1 MMKSILLFVA
11 IALQACGS
19 SPPPTFKFV
28 GSSAAP
34 AAEGSAEVTA
44 GPNGNSR
51 LMVTVRHLAPPER
64 LVPGA
69 TAYVVWVT
77 PVADGTPQN
86 VGALRLDS
94 NLTGTLDTVT
104 PLHDFV
110 MTVGVEADPMAQKP
124 TNTPVITS
132 TISRK

>member
-1 MMKSILLFVA
+1 MTRLFLTLA
-11 IALQACGS
+11 ATAFIACGS
-19 SPPPTFKFV
+19 SPPPTFNFV

-34 AAEGSAEVTA
+34 AAEGSAVVTS

-51 LMVTVRHLAPPER
+51 LVVTVRHLAPPER
-64 LVPGA
+64 IAPGS

-77 PVADGTPQN
+77 PLGDGAAQN

-110 MTVGVEADPMAQKP
+110 MTVGVEADPTAQKP
-124 TNTPVITS
+124 TSTPVITS